1 MSIELL
7 SCDTCGSSFPE
18 GARFCSNCGKEID
31 TTEINSKVL
40 SGISKQTPKT
50 SDTLMRKQ
58 HFVLSRKLEY
68 YRNRL
73 LKIDATN
80 RSILLRGIRDLWC
93 FDLATI
99 STDKK
104 IIDRALSDRKPI
116 CIIPN
121 SDRSQ
126 QADNQRTRLRKFYQ
140 NTTQIHRETG
150 RQENYLGFPFLVG
163 HVTKDLYIRGPLIL
177 FPISIIYKEESR
189 PAGWYIVFSEDKDP
203 ILNRALL
210 ESIRVETYRVLS
222 HSFTNEF
229 ENLLDKM
236 EEQRDELELSFLNGL
251 FSILDEHGLI
261 IDTKHETANIEALDK
276 ISVSQGRVS
285 KDNKQ
290 TWIENEPLHLKNHKI
305 IGVFPQGEN
314 AIYSDYEEL
323 IKKTGESGQDDFGII
338 EKLLP
343 EDQTTISTSEMDD
356 HGTDYDKD
364 VHSVNIRLDDFPAD
378 RLNFAIA
385 SDSSQDAVV
394 LASQSSDS
402 DCIVVRGPP
411 GTGKSQVIVNLISN
425 ALANNQKVLLICEKR
440 DALDV
445 VYQRLDKVGLSRYVA
460 PLFDGKDRSSL
471 YKKLSD
477 ILDTKTSS
485 RSVTVINQEFNH
497 YSREIDRIIEQQRKI
512 AHALKDES
520 LIGVSV
526 TKIYA
531 MARPGYTSKLN
542 LTDVVQE
549 VKYHRLPHLLDI
561 IGRLKDGCKKFDLAP
576 SPWVYRK
583 DFSNFGLRE
592 KNNLTIRIDRLLDL
606 LRDKSIVLT
615 ESTSSQQTLIDS
627 LETLSAPSHKG
638 LFRKIVSG
646 GKEHTARENAKRYVK
661 EGYALDDINKIKE
674 LLDGAKIGLQ
684 FWDSLDNFFQFFTT
698 EGIEQIKKEL
708 LEYPLDSINSRL
720 NRLKEYLKDFDE
732 LVAHD
737 RRKTELSLRER
748 EILDLCLHKIPD
760 EADWKETLRQEF
772 YTHWIEF
779 IESKY
784 PDLRG
789 QPFET
794 YQFNREQ
801 LSKFITKHRKVV
813 VDKILNQI
821 DQSIIRPDVALK
833 TNPSYKT
840 RYDKWNILLDE
851 LNRKR
856 HVLPIKKL
864 FERHEGIMLRIAPC
878 WLATPSAVSSIFPLK
893 RNIFDYIIFDEASQ
907 SRVAQ
912 SLAALYRGK
921 KIVIIGDEKQLPP
934 VFHFSRE
941 DEEEIRNDE
950 IDRELLSESLLELAN
965 RMFNHTYLRW
975 HYRSIH
981 QELVDFSN
989 HAFYDELLKIAPNIS
1004 KPSTPPIRWISC
1016 NNGRWID
1023 RSNRPEAELV
1033 VNELKKILIDN
1044 KRTGGNRSVGIITFN
1059 TPQKEE
1065 IWDEIERRKRKDSEF
1080 KELYA
1085 ETDDQEKRAIRD
1097 LPFVRNIENVQG
1109 EERDIIIFSLGYA
1122 KDLLSTKETF
1132 GIHFGSLN
1140 GLNGENYLNVAI
1152 TRARQEII
1160 IVCSLDP
1167 DKINIDNA
1175 THTGPRRLKEYLCY
1189 AKSISKSNHQET
1201 MSILSSLRINQS
1213 NNTAFLYEED
1223 GHDELEALVKTEL
1236 EKLGYR
1242 VNLHVGNSNYK
1253 IDIAVVHP
1261 DNPSMYILAIECDGN
1276 SFQSAESTKE
1286 RDITRLEFL
1295 ESKGWTVERIWSRNW
1310 WKDSNKETMRIRDKI
1325 EELRMIRLPTSFV
1338 AHPTEAIL
1346 EAKVSGTPAVDQE
1359 TILNRIKK
1367 RESSDIE
1374 LKSSFRY
1381 DIRNRKPNPK
1391 MEKIIAK
1398 TVSAF
1403 MNAEGGT
1410 LYIGV
1415 DDENNVIG
1423 LQEDYQT
1430 LKKQNSDGFEIEFR
1444 QAIEK
1449 YTKNKVANEYL
1460 KIRFH
1465 PVGNKEICEVVIA
1478 PSSRPV
1484 FVYDEGK
1491 QECFVR
1497 VGNSS
1502 KPYDLDEFYEY
1513 SKRRFK

>member
-31 TTEINSKVL
+31 TTEVNSKVL
-40 SGISKQTPKT
+40 SGVSKQTPRT

-104 IIDRALSDRKPI
+104 IIYRALSDRKPI

-210 ESIRVETYRVLS
+210 ESIRVETYRVPS

-261 IDTKHETANIEALDK
+261 IDTKRETANIEALDK

-460 PLFDGKDRSSL
+460 PLFDGKDRSLL

-477 ILDTKTSS
+477 ILNTKTSS
-485 RSVTVINQEFNH
+485 RSATVINQ
-497 YSREIDRIIEQQRKI
+497 
-512 AHALKDES
+512 
-520 LIGVSV
+520 
-526 TKIYA
+526 
-531 MARPGYTSKLN
+531 
-542 LTDVVQE
+542 
-549 VKYHRLPHLLDI
+549 
-561 IGRLKDGCKKFDLAP
+561 KFDHAP

-627 LETLSAPSHKG
+627 LETLSAPSHRG

-661 EGYALDDINKIKE
+661 EGHALDDINKIKE

-720 NRLKEYLKDFDE
+720 NRLKEYLKNFDE

-907 SRVAQ
+907 
-912 SLAALYRGK
+912 
-921 KIVIIGDEKQLPP
+921 
-934 VFHFSRE
+934 
-941 DEEEIRNDE
+941 
-950 IDRELLSESLLELAN
+950 
-965 RMFNHTYLRW
+965 
-975 HYRSIH
+975 
-981 QELVDFSN
+981 
-989 HAFYDELLKIAPNIS
+989 
-1004 KPSTPPIRWISC
+1004 
-1016 NNGRWID
+1016 
-1023 RSNRPEAELV
+1023 
-1033 VNELKKILIDN
+1033 
-1044 KRTGGNRSVGIITFN
+1044 
-1059 TPQKEE
+1059 
-1065 IWDEIERRKRKDSEF
+1065 
-1080 KELYA
+1080 
-1085 ETDDQEKRAIRD
+1085 
-1097 LPFVRNIENVQG
+1097 
-1109 EERDIIIFSLGYA
+1109 
-1122 KDLLSTKETF
+1122 
-1132 GIHFGSLN
+1132 
-1140 GLNGENYLNVAI
+1140 
-1152 TRARQEII
+1152 
-1160 IVCSLDP
+1160 
-1167 DKINIDNA
+1167 
-1175 THTGPRRLKEYLCY
+1175 
-1189 AKSISKSNHQET
+1189 
-1201 MSILSSLRINQS
+1201 
-1213 NNTAFLYEED
+1213 
-1223 GHDELEALVKTEL
+1223 
-1236 EKLGYR
+1236 
-1242 VNLHVGNSNYK
+1242 
-1253 IDIAVVHP
+1253 
-1261 DNPSMYILAIECDGN
+1261 
-1276 SFQSAESTKE
+1276 
-1286 RDITRLEFL
+1286 
-1295 ESKGWTVERIWSRNW
+1295 
-1310 WKDSNKETMRIRDKI
+1310 
-1325 EELRMIRLPTSFV
+1325 
-1338 AHPTEAIL
+1338 
-1346 EAKVSGTPAVDQE
+1346 
-1359 TILNRIKK
+1359 
-1367 RESSDIE
+1367 
-1374 LKSSFRY
+1374 
-1381 DIRNRKPNPK
+1381 
-1391 MEKIIAK
+1391 
-1398 TVSAF
+1398 
-1403 MNAEGGT
+1403 
-1410 LYIGV
+1410 
-1415 DDENNVIG
+1415 
-1423 LQEDYQT
+1423 
-1430 LKKQNSDGFEIEFR
+1430 
-1444 QAIEK
+1444 
-1449 YTKNKVANEYL
+1449 
-1460 KIRFH
+1460 
-1465 PVGNKEICEVVIA
+1465 
-1478 PSSRPV
+1478 
-1484 FVYDEGK
+1484 
-1491 QECFVR
+1491 
-1497 VGNSS
+1497 
-1502 KPYDLDEFYEY
+1502 
-1513 SKRRFK
+1513 